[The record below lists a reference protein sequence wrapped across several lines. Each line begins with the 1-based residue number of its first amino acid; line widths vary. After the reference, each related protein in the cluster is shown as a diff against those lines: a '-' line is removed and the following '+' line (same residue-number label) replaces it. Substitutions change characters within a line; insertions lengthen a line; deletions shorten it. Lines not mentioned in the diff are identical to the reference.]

1 MRILKWDAASR
12 AKCKNAALF
21 KGGVGNARGADR
33 INRHFVGVG
42 HAPTRTGEV
51 HKTLCFTG
59 SIAHTERGRGEEGE
73 MQKRCVF
80 QGLDE

>member
-1 MRILKWDAASR
+1 MQKG
-12 AKCKNAALF
+12 KNTMFF
-21 KGGVGNARGADR
+21 KGGVGNARRADR

-42 HAPTRTGEV
+42 HAPTATAEV
-51 HKTLCFTG
+51 HQTLCFTG